1 MRIKKIHIFIRKKAN
16 NHQHSVERFA
26 EVLKKNHKDKNLN
39 IEIVKWPVISK
50 GLFRRLYLICWA
62 YFNQGDVNHILG
74 DINYISIFMTKNKT
88 INTFLDCRLLDCFVR
103 AKKFI
108 YKLIWFELPIKNSR
122 IITFISKFTKLQI
135 EKKLNFKVKNSEVIP
150 VPLTDNLLFR
160 VNNNKIKNIL
170 IIGTSKHKNVK
181 NMIIGIKDLD
191 VNLTII
197 GELDHKIK
205 LFCKSNKIYYKNLID
220 IGKNK
225 MKKILAQN
233 DILLMVSKYEGFG
246 MPIIEAQASGLVVI
260 TSDVEPMK
268 SVVGKDGLIVN
279 YNNPIEITK
288 KIQKLLKDKDY
299 FLKILKKGKDNSKK
313 YDYKIIND
321 YYHKL
326 YNRI

>member
-1 MRIKKIHIFIRKKAN
+1 MRIKKVNIFIRKKAN

-26 EVLKKNHKDKNLN
+26 EVLKKNHKGKNLN
-39 IEIVKWPVISK
+39 IEIVKCPVVSK
-50 GLFRRLYLICWA
+50 GLFRRLYLICWS

-74 DINYISIFMTKNKT
+74 DINYISIFMSKNKT
-88 INTFLDCRLLDCFVR
+88 INTFLDCRLLDCFVTV
-103 AKKFI
+103 KKFI

-122 IITFISKFTKLQI
+122 IVTFISKFTKLQI

-225 MKKILAQN
+225 IKKILAQN

-260 TSDVEPMK
+260 TSDIEPMK

-321 YYHKL
+321 CYHKL

>member
-1 MRIKKIHIFIRKKAN
+1 MRIKKVNIFIRKKEN

-26 EVLKKNHKDKNLN
+26 EVLKKNHKGKNLN
-39 IEIVKWPVISK
+39 IEIVKCPVVSK
-50 GLFRRLYLICWA
+50 GLFRRLYLICWS

-103 AKKFI
+103 TKKFI

-122 IITFISKFTKLQI
+122 IVTFISKFTKLQI

-181 NMIIGIKDLD
+181 NMISGIKDLD

-205 LFCKSNKIYYKNLID
+205 SFCKSYKIYYKNLID
-220 IGKNK
+220 IDKNK
-225 MKKILAQN
+225 MRKILAQN

-260 TSDVEPMK
+260 TSDIEPMK

-299 FLKILKKGKDNSKK
+299 FLKILNKGKDNSKK